1 MRFFRASAEHGTQ
14 SLPIVYTIGSDGRV
28 WLQAVLVLAP
38 SSSGGFSDLLTSA
51 TLAFVSLQ
59 TARSRLWRGQHCTLG
74 TMASVRLAS
83 VYHMPGFGAAE
94 NGPQKVA
101 EKN

>member
-51 TLAFVSLQ
+51 ILAFVSLQ
-59 TARSRLWRGQHCTLG
+59 TARSRLWRGQHCTLELWRPRG
-74 TMASVRLAS
+74 WRPCIICRASAQLRT
-83 VYHMPGFGAAE
+83 
-94 NGPQKVA
+94 GPRK
-101 EKN
+101 